1 MFLFFDIEIDKFLKL
16 FKIEDESYLAKKLFE
31 IGLEKLNF
39 GTDIEILVLIMVYQW
54 PLNLVKIILKK

>member
-16 FKIEDESYLAKKLFE
+16 FKIEDESYMAKKLFE

-39 GTDIEILVLIMVYQW
+39 GTDIEF
-54 PLNLVKIILKK
+54 